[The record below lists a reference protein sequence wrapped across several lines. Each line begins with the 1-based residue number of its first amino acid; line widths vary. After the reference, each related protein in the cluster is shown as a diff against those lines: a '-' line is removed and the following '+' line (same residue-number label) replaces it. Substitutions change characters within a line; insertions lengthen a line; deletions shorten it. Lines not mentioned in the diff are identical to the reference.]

1 MACSAARGSPRSPE
15 TWGGK
20 FDGASLIA
28 NFEQLNPANTY
39 WTKEYNVYSKVD
51 TEKQRFLEFE
61 TYWGSP
67 VLLNAGE
74 MQWIVDNLFVGNRL
88 STGQIR
94 SSDGVRIDLRNIKSP
109 IVCFCSWG
117 ASIDKKNPVPMRS
130 PARLADSSF
139 GLGCLAEV
147 VRANASAQL
156 ARRAPPLISIA

>member
-1 MACSAARGSPRSPE
+1 MAHRALRRP
-15 TWGGK
+15 GGK

-94 SSDGVRIDLRNIKSP
+94 SSDGVRIDLTKHQ
-109 IVCFCSWG
+109 V
-117 ASIDKKNPVPMRS
+117 AD
-130 PARLADSSF
+130 RLLLF
-139 GLGCLAEV
+139 LGRL
-147 VRANASAQL
+147 N
-156 ARRAPPLISIA
+156 